1 MRKMDNLITTNNIRQ
16 TGDFAAYNGKFWVD
30 LYRLQADYDPDA
42 IHSET
47 VQKTI
52 QTMTRIII
60 AAVFIPIFIGAVMD
74 RYYLLMALEV
84 VIVIWLYK
92 KLGEQWGQKLTDYD
106 MRKRM
111 RETNKFYAGTVV
123 NAGYRRQIVKTET
136 GNALKEFCILQCEF
150 ETNRGTQEQSI
161 HFSLDQN
168 LPESVRDCFSGLIPD
183 EGQAEIAIEMP
194 LLVGREVLFQ
204 LRRGQYT
211 AEFMEITQEDYE
223 HGVANTEQKNAEGE
237 EKS

>member
-1 MRKMDNLITTNNIRQ
+1 MDDLITTNNIRQ
-16 TGDFAAYNGKFWVD
+16 TGDFAAYNGKFWID
-30 LYRLQADYDPDA
+30 LYRLQADCDLDA
-42 IHSET
+42 IHSES

-60 AAVFIPIFIGAVMD
+60 AAVFVPIFIGTVMD
-74 RYYLLMALEV
+74 RCYPLMVLEA
-84 VIVIWLYK
+84 VIVIWLYR

-111 RETNKFYAGTVV
+111 RETNKFYVGTVV

-136 GNALKEFCILQCEF
+136 GKALKEFCILQCEF
-150 ETNRGTQEQSI
+150 ETNKGTQEQSI

-168 LPESVRDCFSGLIPD
+168 LPEGVRNYFSGLISD
-183 EGQAEIAIEMP
+183 GGQTETAIGMP
-194 LLVGREVLFQ
+194 ILVGREVLFQ
-204 LRRGQYT
+204 MRRGQYT

-223 HGVANTEQKNAEGE
+223 HGITGTEQKDAEGE